1 MLETRPRRQLREP
14 FTQSSRS
21 ALANAPEQPKLE
33 VRDLSKVFSVNGKR
47 LTVLDN
53 INLQLL
59 PREFVSLVGASGC
72 GKSTLLN
79 VVAGLVPATSG
90 QILVNGRQVTGPG
103 SDRGMVFQGY
113 TLYPWLTVSQN
124 IAFGLKLR
132 KMSKSEQREQVA
144 HYLDVVGLYQFA
156 DAYPKQLS
164 GGMKQRVAIARALA
178 NEPEV
183 LLMDEPFG
191 ALDAQTKEQMQQFLL
206 KLWNQ
211 THVTVLMITHD
222 VEEAIF
228 LSERVFVMSCQ
239 PGRLEREVPIRLSGD
254 RDLDIKLSS
263 KFVDIKRDILHA
275 LRDEAQSSQQQAL
288 MLQ

>member
-1 MLETRPRRQLREP
+1 MLETRPRNQLRGTISQPSPHAAINPSEH
-14 FTQSSRS
+14 
-21 ALANAPEQPKLE
+21 PKLE
-33 VRDLSKVFSVNGKR
+33 VRELSKVFAVNGKR
-47 LTVLDN
+47 LTVLEN

-79 VVAGLVPATSG
+79 IVAGLIPATAG
-90 QILVNGRQVTGPG
+90 EVLVNGRQVTGPG

-124 IAFGLKLR
+124 IAFGLQLR
-132 KMSKSEQREQVA
+132 KMPKSEQRELIN

-156 DAYPKQLS
+156 NAYPKQLS

-206 KLWNQ
+206 KLWSQ

-228 LSERVFVMSCQ
+228 LSERVFVMGCQ
-239 PGRLEREVPIRLSGD
+239 PGRLELEVPINLPGD
-254 RDLDIKLSS
+254 RGDLDVKLSS
-263 KFVDIKRDILHA
+263 KFVGIKRDIIHA
-275 LRDEAQSSQQQAL
+275 LRDEAHAVR
-288 MLQ
+288 